1 MDDDVVGIVV
11 GLIIL
16 VGMTVLIVTAGTVI
30 AIAAVPAGLG
40 YAYYWH
46 QVKSPKALERI
57 EHERTH
63 KLYHDTRRKF
73 TDIDVPA
80 VFRDHLHDR
89 DDDTYDTLFSIASR
103 LVAVEGLDNYPPAPP
118 EICDSI
124 EGGRYRDF
132 LNQVSPAGYKERIMH
147 IAQLANLCALPPTND
162 NIAAILLHAV
172 SHDHQSNYLP
182 VTTKQIDQNFVEQK
196 SVTPQEY
203 DGDDIVNAYF
213 KSTPLAL
220 MSNIFHDD
228 TVSIPHELRNQ
239 HHMII
244 GGSGH
249 GKTQCLQQMLLSDL
263 EEDACVIVMDSQG
276 GMLERLLHIVSWD
289 RIVYLDGGNI
299 RQPLALAAFEVG
311 STSEPE
317 DERKVRTAIGL
328 YEHMFASRETQ
339 FTTKQSTLYRF
350 LSRFLMEIP
359 GANFNTALDILEN
372 GYDAYADHLSQLDE
386 TSQSFVTT
394 NLDNPKV
401 KGSSQGYRQTR
412 QEVAQ
417 RIYTLLESSTIRRM
431 FNSSESKVDFDEA
444 IRQNRIILINTD
456 QTALGLE
463 GATLFGRYCLAQIAM
478 SVLARP
484 ETTER
489 VYFYIDEAQEYLS
502 GDPVIQRLF
511 EQGRK
516 RGLCMVCAF
525 HTLGQLKELSDLM
538 ITLTSI
544 KFAGGISASDAGRL
558 AKDMQ
563 TDTPTIMDVPPLSF
577 WASFKGGEAGRYRV
591 TPGLLEARIA
601 EEPEDIATLK
611 EMMIDLYHQSA
622 PVAPEEPN
630 KPEPGEETDDERY
643 ANHWKDEVD
652 PDSPQDLDDGPAAHH
667 EPPGPDEKQVP
678 KQADPDAP
686 KNLD

>member
-1 MDDDVVGIVV
+1 MVDENLEIVFGV
-11 GLIIL
+11 MIMVAMAAII
-16 VGMTVLIVTAGTVI
+16 VFAGTFI

-57 EHERTH
+57 QNERTH
-63 KLYHDTRRKF
+63 KLYDDTRRKF
-73 TDIDVPA
+73 TEINVPA
-80 VFRDHLHDR
+80 VFHDELRHR
-89 DDDTYDTLFSIASR
+89 DDETYDILFSIASR
-103 LVAVEGLDNYPPAPP
+103 LVTFEGLDNYPPAPP

-132 LNQVSPAGYKERIMH
+132 LNKVSPASYQERIKH

-162 NIAAILLHAV
+162 NIATILIHAV
-172 SHDHQSNYLP
+172 SEDHQSNYLP
-182 VTTKQIDQNFVEQK
+182 VTTKQIDQNFAEEK
-196 SVTPQEY
+196 SITPQQY
-203 DGDDIVNAYF
+203 AGDDIINAYF
-213 KSTPLAL
+213 KGTPLSL
-220 MSNIFHDD
+220 MSEVFHDD
-228 TVSIPHELRNQ
+228 SVSIPHELRNQ

-249 GKTQCLQQMLLSDL
+249 GKTQCLQQMLLNDL

-276 GMLERLLHIVSWD
+276 GMLERLLHVVSWD
-289 RIVYLDGGNI
+289 RIMYLDGGNV

-311 STSEPE
+311 STQEPE
-317 DERKVRTAIGL
+317 DERKVRTAISL

-359 GANFNTALDILEN
+359 GANFDTALDILEN
-372 GYDAYADHLSQLDE
+372 GFEAYSAHLPRLDD
-386 TSQSFVTT
+386 TSQSFVTV

-401 KGSSQGYRQTR
+401 KGASQGYRQTR

-431 FNSSESKVDFDEA
+431 FNSDEGKVDFDEA
-444 IRQNRIILINTD
+444 IRKNQIILINTD

-478 SVLARP
+478 SILARP
-484 ETTER
+484 ETPDR

-525 HTLGQLKELSDLM
+525 HFLGQLKELSDLM

-544 KFAGGISASDAGRL
+544 KFAGGINASDAGRL

-563 TDTPTIMDVPPLSF
+563 TDAQTIMDVPPLSF
-577 WASFKGGEAGRYRV
+577 WASFKGGEAGRYQV
-591 TPGLLEARIA
+591 TPGLLEARID
-601 EEPEDIATLK
+601 EEPEDIVSLK
-611 EMMIDLYHQSA
+611 QMMVELYHQTEQVQPDS
-622 PVAPEEPN
+622 PTE
-630 KPEPGEETDDERY
+630 PEPDEETDDERY

-652 PDSPQDLDDGPAAHH
+652 PDGPQDLDDASNTGDDTS
-667 EPPGPDEKQVP
+667 EPDEEP
-678 KQADPDAP
+678 SRPATDPDAP
-686 KNLD
+686 QSLD